1 MKIYLKRGNKNYK
14 ERRLLDAIEPIIN
27 KRIEENPQFAN
38 EVVPATNF
46 QELQSMYAKYVH
58 EEATEIEFTK
68 NKETIEN
75 TDNMTKMN
83 DKEVDLDDKTIDFT
97 NDADSMD
104 VDPLNRE
111 APIVYDYV
119 FGEDSLSKT
128 PQIKVDPFA
137 KFDEPTSFNEAFD
150 IPDADVVTD
159 DDDNSQ
165 DGDSTSSSTQKRE
178 QPKQQTNE
186 PLNPAY
192 DEMSNAKKKRSTKKF
207 AKYIVE
213 TVCILSEKGFVWYA
227 NKDINEAKLT
237 EYEINEEM
245 DLSILVAL
253 EDGQEITVK
262 QFFQSQCLKAEQMAI
277 ISEEQR
283 ADLADALAEVLAEK
297 GVGPTPTQE
306 LMLVAFSVLAGQV
319 IQLMTLKAQ
328 TGSLL
333 TQLRAM
339 NEGNQNNNYQES
351 RRERPQQTFD
361 THGAVD
367 EESFVPEKE
376 PVSLTLV
383 DDVIETDLTAVV
395 ETKE

>member
-14 ERRLLDAIEPIIN
+14 ERRLLDALEPIIK
-27 KRIEENPQFAN
+27 KRIEENPYFEN

-46 QELQSMYAKYVH
+46 QELQNMYTKYVP
-58 EEATEIEFTK
+58 EEATEVEFT
-68 NKETIEN
+68 EN
-75 TDNMTKMN
+75 TENTEQMGKTNEIED
-83 DKEVDLDDKTIDFT
+83 DLTDDSIDFS
-97 NDADSMD
+97 NDADSVD

-119 FGEDSLSKT
+119 YGEDSLSKT
-128 PQIKVDPFA
+128 PQPKVDPFA
-137 KFDEPTSFNEAFD
+137 KFDEPTSFGEAFD
-150 IPDADVVTD
+150 IPDADVVEE
-159 DDDNSQ
+159 DNDSQ
-165 DGDSTSSSTQKRE
+165 DNDSSSSQNQRRE
-178 QPKQQTNE
+178 QPKQKSNE

-213 TVCILSEKGFVWYA
+213 TVCMLSEKGFVWFA

-237 EYEINEEM
+237 EYEINGEM

-277 ISEEQR
+277 IPEEQR

-306 LMLVAFSVLAGQV
+306 LMLVAFSVLGGQV

-339 NEGNQNNNYQES
+339 NEGNGNNNYQEPK
-351 RRERPQQTFD
+351 RERPQQTFEP
-361 THGAVD
+361 TAPAQ
-367 EESFVPEKE
+367 ESFIPEIE
-376 PVSLTLV
+376 PESPSLTLV